1 MENLFQNLELD
12 EPLGVNEFNDI
23 DYTENDEI
31 LLETESNEK
40 INFENKENSNL
51 NKISSTNDE
60 NEVERKMSK
69 KEFFELLNKIEDFL
83 GGNHKIKNSE
93 YILLKDVKDFF
104 KRKRIEEIKEKELK
118 ASFSKKDKKIFLFLL
133 FAKISLR
140 TETGK

>member
-118 ASFSKKDKKIFLFLL
+118 ASFSKKDK
-133 FAKISLR
+133 
-140 TETGK
+140 